1 LMRSARS
8 VMKSGGSLVISL
20 PRGWAERIG
29 VRAGEELLVEEA
41 GSVLIISPITDW
53 RRSTAITIRYGEGGL
68 PMLRNKV
75 MAAYLL
81 GYDAIKVEAP
91 TSVRRM
97 VEDLLNKVKEK
108 LLGVEIIGE
117 DLTLKVLVSHETL
130 KPRDVLARM
139 GKISKDSVDDA
150 LTALIEDDAHV
161 AQLVIKSDEDV
172 DRLYFYM
179 VRMLRSC
186 TTDPSLQAKLNL
198 TGINLLDY
206 RLVSYLLENIN
217 DNAVI
222 LAKHVGKLKN
232 KNTEHLRR
240 IRDLLIENHD
250 EALHIFMN
258 RSIEPLEDL
267 RKKIR
272 EVKTLIRRIP
282 TELREPILN
291 IANMQHDIADLVQI
305 TL

>member
-1 LMRSARS
+1 MRSVRS

-20 PRGWAERIG
+20 PRGWAERLG
-29 VRAGEELLVEEA
+29 VRVGEELLVEEA
-41 GSVLIISPITDW
+41 GSVLIISPISDW
-53 RRSTAITIRYGEGGL
+53 RRSSAITIRYGEGGL

-81 GYDAIKVEAP
+81 GYDTIRVEAP
-91 TSVRRM
+91 NSVRKI
-97 VEDLLNKVKEK
+97 VEGLLNRVKEK
-108 LLGVEIIGE
+108 LLGVEIVGE
-117 DLTLKVLVSHETL
+117 ELTLKVLVSHETL
-130 KPRDVLARM
+130 KPREVLARM
-139 GKISKDSVDDA
+139 GKISRDSVDDA
-150 LTALIEDDAHV
+150 LAALMDDDQAL
-161 AQLVIKSDEDV
+161 AQQVVRSDEDM

-198 TGINLLDY
+198 TGINILDY

-217 DNAVI
+217 DDAVI
-222 LAKHVGKLKN
+222 LARSVGKLKPRGM
-232 KNTEHLRR
+232 EQLER
-240 IRDLLIENHD
+240 IRALLRENHD
-250 EALHIFMN
+250 EALHIFLN

-267 RKKIR
+267 REKIA
-272 EVKTLIRRIP
+272 EVKKLARRIP
-282 TELREPILN
+282 AELREPIID